1 MFHGEWMRT
10 GDTYVRGADGSW
22 TCLGRADDVLKV
34 GGIWVSPTEVETRIL
49 EHPARGRGR
58 RRRGAGRGRA
68 GQAGGL
74 RRRHARTRAIDEAD
88 IIAFCRAGLASFK
101 RPRKVVTVTELPKTA
116 TGKIQRYRLR
126 AHGERIFYNFLT
138 FGIVA

>member
-10 GDTYVRGADGSW
+10 GDTYMRGADGSW
-22 TCLGRADDVLKV
+22 TCLGRSDDVLKV

-49 EHPARGRGR
+49 EHPAVAEAVVVGVPDEDGLDKPVAFVVAMPDGDDRGGR
-58 RRRGAGRGRA
+58 DHRVLPGRA
-68 GQAGGL
+68 
-74 RRRHARTRAIDEAD
+74 RT
-88 IIAFCRAGLASFK
+88 FK

-126 AHGERIFYNFLT
+126 ALAQGL
-138 FGIVA
+138 